1 MSNIYDAANELN
13 RCLRGLPEY
22 QAVVQAKE
30 EIAKD
35 AEAQA
40 IFEEYIQFQNEL
52 QRMAQTGQAP
62 EADLEG
68 RMREFSEK
76 IQGNESVSNF
86 FAKEQQLGVYLRDLE
101 RIVFEPVQELLQ

>member
-1 MSNIYDAANELN
+1 MSNIYDVANELN
-13 RCLRGLPEY
+13 RRLRALPEY

-30 EIAKD
+30 EIAKNP
-35 AEAQA
+35 EAQA
-40 IFEEYIQFQNEL
+40 IFEEYIAFQNEL

-76 IQGNESVSNF
+76 IQGNELVSNF
-86 FAKEQQLGVYLRDLE
+86 FAKEQQLGVYLSDLE